1 MSAAPVDGG
10 LGPSSSPVGGSG
22 THESRSDEPSL
33 TTGSGNEVEYDWS
46 QWMRWDWDDIT
57 SQTKSNHANDP
68 SNSGLVL
75 DPVSVNTTQSP
86 VNVENMDFSADVSPP
101 GSLTDPT
108 RDWGSSVQ
116 GGRHVAS
123 SSSSYW
129 KGWDLKNP
137 STSLSPQ
144 SNSSSTRKRKTT
156 SDDDGSAGAEDDS
169 PPESKLP
176 AKKRS
181 HNVIEKRYRAN
192 LNEKIAELRDSVPS
206 LRAMSKQGNGS
217 SPGDDDPDGAIPAN
231 KLNKAS
237 ILSKATKYI
246 HHLELRNKRLEE
258 ENRALKER
266 LRQLDKLIDQ
276 SATASSGSASSPG
289 SYTGTIDSSIGSP
302 PSVFSHAEEPSPT
315 QKPASSLHPPEGLL
329 KVPDYIKQMRASAA
343 TDSPFAKSYIQDDRK
358 SKRVSEGD
366 GGGRPRMG
374 LTNKFMLGTL
384 AGLMVVESIST
395 QKKTE
400 STDKGLLAVPFSFL
414 NDKVLPYIRAW
425 HANMNMGP
433 WNSWHVRAISNFLLT
448 AVLVVGCAFVVFLYL
463 FNSRPG
469 FQRSPPKTASDSAT
483 AMTPSAF
490 RRQAWLTSI
499 QRVGVPRHRF
509 FLEWFAVTSRWIEYT
524 LGCLLGWKLYSWIT
538 GITEED
544 EKGRVKTWDIAI
556 DAQLAGGDAEVSKS
570 RLVLTI
576 FAAGTLP
583 RSPERM
589 MLKALHCR
597 ILLWRLG
604 EPGSF
609 IFRVANDI
617 ARLLARY
624 QWGLARKMNRSLPK
638 DHPDS
643 LPSHLAALVEREC
656 DEVMIDSVIQRAA
669 NLTWNRPTQEATD
682 DDEALLDVVV
692 EDPAI
697 RSSLDSLAAWWSSHV
712 LQRALL
718 RSFEAGH
725 DSPSTEKSRG
735 LLREKLELALNVAPR
750 PSAAYTRALA
760 MKAVFFEE
768 DRIQNIGAVL
778 AALPSKKDKQ
788 TQASNFLDSSI
799 PVSVREEIAI
809 AVRCAMIAAILK
821 ARATNDTSL
830 PSYLTVRKAIAW
842 FNQLP
847 LDPVELTLVGFTA
860 VYHLLHVVTTY
871 GDLLSASSSSESSSP
886 PSSSGGPSPA
896 STGSWADDERDRK
909 PGATHKRTRSDSI
922 TEPTPQYGR
931 VAEDLMYWA
940 RHAYNPAFYGFTNSL
955 VDIVEAE
962 CIAVCKDVGI
972 DVADHTQSVRS
983 SLRKIMKAER
993 KHRKQHTTGREQTAV
1008 EGEDSKGHRRHSL
1021 ESNDT
1026 GYGSGSGSGSY
1037 GDDHRQSIM
1046 TPLT

>member
-1 MSAAPVDGG
+1 MTTSSVVDGG
-10 LGPSSSPVGGSG
+10 FEPPSSPVGGSA
-22 THESRSDEPSL
+22 TRSDEPSL
-33 TTGSGNEVEYDWS
+33 TSGPANDLEQDWS

-57 SQTKSNHANDP
+57 SQTKSNHDP
-68 SNSGLVL
+68 SNSGLVP
-75 DPVSVNTTQSP
+75 DPISTNI
-86 VNVENMDFSADVSPP
+86 ENMDFSADISPP
-101 GSLTDPT
+101 ASFPDLS
-108 RDWGSSVQ
+108 RDWDSSILQ
-116 GGRHVAS
+116 GRRHIAS

-129 KGWDLKNP
+129 KGRDFKNP
-137 STSLSPQ
+137 SISLSPQ
-144 SNSSSTRKRKTT
+144 SNSPQTRKRKMT
-156 SDDDGSAGAEDDS
+156 SDDDGSAGVEDDS
-169 PPESKLP
+169 PPESKKLP

-206 LRAMSKQGNGS
+206 LRAMAKQGSGGS
-217 SPGDDDPDGAIPAN
+217 PADDDADGAPSVN

-237 ILSKATKYI
+237 ILSKATEYI
-246 HHLELRNKRLEE
+246 RHLELRNKRLEE
-258 ENRALKER
+258 ENRELKER
-266 LRQLDKLIDQ
+266 LRQLDKAMDQ
-276 SATASSGSASSPG
+276 SATVSASSPG
-289 SYTGTIDSSIGSP
+289 SYTGTLDSSISSP
-302 PSVFSHAEEPSPT
+302 PSVFSPVEEASAV
-315 QKPASSLHPPEGLL
+315 QKPTSTLHPPEGLL

-343 TDSPFAKSYIQDDRK
+343 TQGAFAKSYIQDDRNT
-358 SKRVSEGD
+358 KRGPEGD
-366 GGGRPRMG
+366 GGGGRRLG

-384 AGLMVVESIST
+384 AGLMIVEGIST

-400 STDKGLLAVPFSFL
+400 STDKGLLAVPLSFW
-414 NDKVLPYIRAW
+414 NDMVLAYIRSW
-425 HANMNMGP
+425 QANLNMGS
-433 WNSWHVRAISNFLLT
+433 WNSWQVRAIFHFLLT
-448 AVLVVGCAFVVFLYL
+448 AVVVVGCAFVVFLYL

-469 FQRSPPKTASDSAT
+469 FQRSSPKTACVSAT

-509 FLEWFAVTSRWIEYT
+509 FLEWFAVTCRWIEYT
-524 LGCLLGWKLYSWIT
+524 LGCVLGWKLYSWIT

-609 IFRVANDI
+609 VFRVANDV
-617 ARLLARY
+617 ARLLATY

-697 RSSLDSLAAWWSSHV
+697 RSCLDSLAAWWSSHV

-718 RSFEAGH
+718 RSFEVGH
-725 DSPSTEKSRG
+725 GPSTEKTRD
-735 LLREKLELALNVAPR
+735 LLRAKIDLALNVAPR
-750 PSAAYTRALA
+750 PSAAYTRALV

-768 DRIQNIGAVL
+768 DRIRNIGAVL
-778 AALPSKKDKQ
+778 AALPSKKDKDKQ

-809 AVRCAMIAAILK
+809 AVRCAMIIAIIK
-821 ARATNDTSL
+821 ARATNDNSL
-830 PSYLTVRKAIAW
+830 PSYLTVRKAITW

-847 LDPVELTLVGFTA
+847 LDPVELTLVGFAA
-860 VYHLLHVVTTY
+860 VYHLLHVVTNY
-871 GDLLSASSSSESSSP
+871 GDLLSASSSSSSESSSPVSSP
-886 PSSSGGPSPA
+886 PSSGGPTPA
-896 STGSWADDERDRK
+896 STVSWADDERDRK
-909 PGATHKRTRSDSI
+909 PSATHKRTCSDSI
-922 TEPTPQYGR
+922 GEPTPQYGR

-940 RHAYNPAFYGFTNSL
+940 RHAYNPAFYGFTNNL
-955 VDIVEAE
+955 IDTVEAE
-962 CIAVCKDVGI
+962 CIAVCKEVGL
-972 DVADHTQSVRS
+972 DVADHAQSVKS
-983 SLRKIMKAER
+983 SLRRIIKAER
-993 KHRKQHTTGREQTAV
+993 KHRKNAGRAAES
-1008 EGEDSKGHRRHSL
+1008 EDSRDKGNRRHSL

-1026 GYGSGSGSGSY
+1026 GYGSSSQ
-1037 GDDHRQSIM
+1037 GDDRRQS
-1046 TPLT
+1046 TTQSL